1 MTFDHTTLVKNDSNN
16 KMMDIINTECFS
28 IVDQKMVNVRVSNV
42 TSRVQNL
49 VGVPGN
55 TVSVGIGTRLVTMW
69 IPGRKFGQLHLL
81 VFHHTDTHM

>member
-28 IVDQKMVNVRVSNV
+28 IVDQKIVNVRVSNV
-42 TSRVQNL
+42 TSLVQNL

-55 TVSVGIGTRLVTMW
+55 TVSVCI
-69 IPGRKFGQLHLL
+69 
-81 VFHHTDTHM
+81 